1 MHVHVHNR
9 QRSHWPALLL
19 VAVALLAGAGCG
31 AREGSDAVAA
41 PVTAPADGTGSRAA
55 RSYTT
60 EQFAVPLTVTVD
72 PRFDPHPAIDS
83 PNLLSFDAA
92 TGDEEKVRFLVP
104 TVTYVPGSS
113 TPEEPPAD
121 FLAYL
126 HAQVPNGLRLSEE
139 TSTVVGGRPAT
150 LLTGTS
156 EPGGSYD
163 GSLGCQ
169 TPDTDPGECFGVQ
182 PEFALRLAVVPLDS
196 GDTLLIWAR
205 RYSDHDDPENVR
217 AFEAMLQ
224 TVRFR

>member
-1 MHVHVHNR
+1 
-9 QRSHWPALLL
+9 
-19 VAVALLAGAGCG
+19 
-31 AREGSDAVAA
+31 
-41 PVTAPADGTGSRAA
+41 
-55 RSYTT
+55 
-60 EQFAVPLTVTVD
+60 LTVTVD
-72 PRFDPHPAIDS
+72 PRLDPHPTIDS
-83 PNLLSFDAA
+83 PHLLSFDAA

-104 TVTYVPGSS
+104 TVTYVPGSP
-113 TPEEPPAD
+113 TPGEPPAD

-126 HAQVPNGLRLSEE
+126 HAQVPNGFRLTEE

-169 TPDTDPGECFGVQ
+169 TPDTDPAECFGVQ

-205 RYSDHDDPENVR
+205 RYADHDDPEYVR